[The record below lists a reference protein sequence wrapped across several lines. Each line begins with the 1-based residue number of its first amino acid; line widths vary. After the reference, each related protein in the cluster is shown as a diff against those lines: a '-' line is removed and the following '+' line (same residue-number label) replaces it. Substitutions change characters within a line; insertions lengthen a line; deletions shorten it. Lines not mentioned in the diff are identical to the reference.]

1 MPPMRPRVARCTAL
15 VLAAAALGCTRS
27 PQRTDS
33 AASARKDVAVPLA
46 AVLDPSPAQGRG
58 LSNVF
63 YQPSVPA
70 WRDSIRVPAGW
81 SDIETDELISAR
93 QVTPI
98 RVLRF
103 RAAGD
108 TAWRFVVDT
117 AGSLDFTQAPVL
129 TFVRQGK
136 VQVAS
141 LNLTLRSASRVV
153 RRVPFE
159 VLRSDDGYTY
169 GRIAEYRAGQ
179 IEIEGK
185 TFGVRVR
192 NLSRDRP
199 LFDLDGSAVVLVDLD
214 GDGVIAERASV
225 TVGGRPASA
234 EQVRAGSAFALNGR
248 LYELASI
255 DPLGSFLRLRERS
268 AKGAVGLDLPAPEV
282 RARQLDGTE
291 FRLSRQRGKVVLLSF
306 WATDCAPSASV
317 QPALN
322 EVAST
327 YGPTVVWAAMA
338 KDTSRADIDTFLKKT
353 PMSGVVLHSDASTW
367 RVYNPD
373 VATPVFIIIDA
384 KGVVRFRATGA
395 LSMDAVRAK
404 LRELL
409 GR

>member
-1 MPPMRPRVARCTAL
+1 M
-15 VLAAAALGCTRS
+15 
-27 PQRTDS
+27 
-33 AASARKDVAVPLA
+33 
-46 AVLDPSPAQGRG
+46 
-58 LSNVF
+58 SNLF
-63 YQPSVPA
+63 YQPSAPA

-81 SDIETDELISAR
+81 TDIETDELISAR

-129 TFVRQGK
+129 TFVRQGT

-141 LNLTLRSASRVV
+141 LNLTLRSASTVL
-153 RRVPFE
+153 RRMPFE

-179 IEIEGK
+179 IEIDGK
-185 TFGVRVR
+185 NFGVRVR
-192 NLSRDRP
+192 NISRGRP

-214 GDGVIAERASV
+214 GDGVVAERASV

-234 EQVRAGSAFALNGR
+234 EQVGAGSAFSLNGR

-282 RARQLDGTE
+282 HARQLDGAD
-291 FRLSRQRGKVVLLSF
+291 FRLSKQRGKVVLLSF

-317 QPALN
+317 RPALN
-322 EVAST
+322 EVVST
-327 YGPTVVWAAMA
+327 YGSAVVWAAMA
-338 KDTSRADIDTFLKKT
+338 KDTSRADIDTFLNKT

-395 LSMDAVRAK
+395 LSIDAVRAK